1 MWFEYLLS
9 FFSIYVVVAVVA
21 ATHALL
27 YVRDSRAAFGWL
39 GLIVVFPIAG
49 ALLYALFGINRVRRK
64 AQRIS
69 QDTDSEPLT
78 DPVTHQA
85 TDGVLRNRPGYNI
98 TGRRVVPGNSVA
110 TLYNGEQAFPEMLEA
125 IDQAQK
131 EVLLSSYIFDND
143 DYALRIA
150 DLLKRRS
157 KDGVDVKDSPVTEGD
172 FFATIYSALGVD
184 PTTEN
189 YSGVRPIPLA
199 PFGHSVVDD
208 ILA

>member
-9 FFSIYVVVAVVA
+9 FFSIYVVVAIVA

-78 DPVTHQA
+78 DPVTHQV

-98 TGRRVVPGNSVA
+98 TGQRVVPGNSVA
-110 TLYNGEQAFPEMLEA
+110 RAATFSTTMAPAGCSWKSWLPRA
-125 IDQAQK
+125 IA
-131 EVLLSSYIFDND
+131 
-143 DYALRIA
+143 A
-150 DLLKRRS
+150 
-157 KDGVDVKDSPVTEGD
+157 
-172 FFATIYSALGVD
+172 
-184 PTTEN
+184 
-189 YSGVRPIPLA
+189 A
-199 PFGHSVVDD
+199 PFRY
-208 ILA
+208 